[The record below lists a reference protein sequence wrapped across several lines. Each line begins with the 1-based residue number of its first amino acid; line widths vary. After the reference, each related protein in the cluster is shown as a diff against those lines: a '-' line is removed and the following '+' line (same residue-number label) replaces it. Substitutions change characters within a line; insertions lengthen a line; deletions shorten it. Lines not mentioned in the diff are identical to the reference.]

1 MEKSR
6 KRLTLNERIIIETL
20 LNENKSKS
28 YITSILEFLQKVKK
42 KVKTYATFFNL
53 LNSCSVSAGVL

>member
-6 KRLTLNERIIIETL
+6 KRLTLNERVIIETL

-28 YITSILEFLQKVKK
+28 YIASILEFLQKAEQK
-42 KVKTYATFFNL
+42 
-53 LNSCSVSAGVL
+53 S

>member
-28 YITSILEFLQKVKK
+28 YITSILEFLQKVEQK
-42 KVKTYATFFNL
+42 
-53 LNSCSVSAGVL
+53 S